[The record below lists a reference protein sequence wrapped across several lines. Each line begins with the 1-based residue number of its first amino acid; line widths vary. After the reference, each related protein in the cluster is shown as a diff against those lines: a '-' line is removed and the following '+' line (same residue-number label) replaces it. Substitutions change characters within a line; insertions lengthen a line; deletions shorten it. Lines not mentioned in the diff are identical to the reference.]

1 LCLSGTHAKIVAEI
15 EGDRGVLT
23 GDIIAAIGA
32 VIALIAWLFPRA
44 PKSKK
49 TEGPNV
55 ETISAKETP
64 EETIID
70 IPFPAGLY
78 LLDYE
83 PGVRLS
89 IRENKKT
96 PLISLMMIPAFFLG
110 SIALAVSVSAEA
122 WPLGAFVLIWLVAY
136 AIRRT
141 RLGTVVHLN
150 LKKRMYF
157 VSNPGGAWG
166 GGWPPDVAIRVELDT
181 STSLWVTSLYLAT
194 VRIWTASTVN
204 PGDGKRKI
212 KPFLEAL
219 QKIKALKPTNAT
231 VLDSL
236 IEYLQI

>member
-1 LCLSGTHAKIVAEI
+1 M
-15 EGDRGVLT
+15 LT
-23 GDIIAAIGA
+23 GDTIAAIGA

-49 TEGPNV
+49 TEGENV
-55 ETISAKETP
+55 ETIIAEETP
-64 EETIID
+64 AEEEIID

-89 IRENKKT
+89 IREKKKT
-96 PLISLMMIPAFFLG
+96 PLVSTMMIPALFLG
-110 SIALAVSVSAEA
+110 SIALAVSIASEA
-122 WPLGAFVLIWLVAY
+122 WPFGAFVLIWLVAY
-136 AIRRT
+136 SIRRT

-157 VSNPGGAWG
+157 VSNPGGSWG

-181 STSLWVTSLYLAT
+181 STNLWVTSLYLAT

-219 QKIKALKPTNAT
+219 QKIKALKRTDTT

-236 IEYLQI
+236 IEYLQT